1 MSEETLDDV
10 YGEAAPQETSPET
23 TEEETTQDVV
33 EEATEET
40 QEDNDTV
47 PYSRF
52 SEVNNKFRETE
63 NEATALR
70 QELDQ
75 LKAEQAPE
83 ETPQFETADDLIQ
96 YQDDKTTGKIDQS
109 MKSQNAMWEAKL
121 EANNKMNELER
132 NYPEIKEDAM
142 FADLISQKIKDNPS
156 LDIGRA
162 AKEVKTYLKTYEE
175 RGRKTAEE
183 KLVERGGF
191 QGGVAGNQ
199 PMQQTDADKDY
210 AQKIVDM
217 SGGVDS
223 TF

>member
-1 MSEETLDDV
+1 MEEETLDDV

-33 EEATEET
+33 EEA
-40 QEDNDTV
+40 QEDKESNDVV
-47 PYSRF
+47 PYDRF
-52 SEVNNKFRETE
+52 AEVNTKYRDTETE
-63 NEATALR
+63 LAQANARIADMES
-70 QELDQ
+70 
-75 LKAEQAPE
+75 KQAPE

-96 YQDDKTTGKIDQS
+96 YQDDKTSGKIDQS

-191 QGGVAGNQ
+191 QGGVTGNQ

-217 SGGVDS
+217 SGGADS